1 MKRRLTELAGNQV
14 GVVLDGHL
22 QEASAEAILRKDE
35 EDVLEDGP
43 DLLQLRVVEVL
54 QHEDHDGRDD
64 PDEQV
69 QASLKTSRSVLSA
82 GCGSSV
88 GRAYF
93 KRPRVGAKLLAWFRI
108 PAAAIGG
115 RKK

>member
-1 MKRRLTELAGNQV
+1 MKRCLTELAGDQV

-43 DLLQLRVVEVL
+43 DLLQLCVVKVL
-54 QHEDHDGRDD
+54 QDEDHDGRDD

-69 QASLKTSRSVLSA
+69 QASLKTSKSVLSV
-82 GCGSSV
+82 GCYSSV
-88 GRAYF
+88 GRASF
-93 KRPRVGAKLLAWFRI
+93 KRSRIGQLTWFRI
-108 PAAAIGG
+108 PATA
-115 RKK
+115 